1 MKKSLVALAVLA
13 ASGAAMA
20 QSSVTISGNVA
31 VAYEQTDTANA
42 QVTGY
47 DFGTNRIIFAGT
59 EDLGGGLKAGFH
71 IQNRFDLTNGT
82 NQNTSALALEE
93 TFISLSGGF
102 GTIKAGRFQAF
113 SNARFDAFLGYG
125 PRVYQTYGY
134 NSHTHNRLDKQ
145 VSYDSPNIS
154 GFTVGVAT
162 TSNVAN
168 TNGEYTVVRAMYAQG
183 PLDVQVSWEKN
194 NNAAAAATAT
204 AGATPAKRV
213 DYAIGAS
220 YDFKVAKVMFLH
232 GKEEGTSADTSFG
245 VNVPFGAV
253 LLKAQYRTEREGT
266 NKSGKTTA
274 IGVDYALSKRTVA
287 FADASN
293 VDGAAQQAYRIG
305 VRHSF

>member
-20 QSSVTISGNVA
+20 QSSVTLSGNVA
-31 VAYEQTDTANA
+31 FAYEQTDQTSG
-42 QVTGY
+42 QLTTY
-47 DFGTNRIIFAGT
+47 DTGTNRVIFSGT

-71 IQNRFDLTNGT
+71 IQNRFDLTDGS
-82 NQNTSALALEE
+82 NQNSQTGAARTFEE
-93 TFISLSGGF
+93 TFVSLSGGF

-134 NSHTHNRLDKQ
+134 NSHTHNRNDRQ
-145 VSYDSPNIS
+145 ISYDSPNMS

-162 TSNVAN
+162 TSNTAN
-168 TNGEYTVVRAMYAQG
+168 LGNEYTVVRAMYAQG

-194 NNAAAAATAT
+194 QSTT
-204 AGATPAKRV
+204 AGVAGRV

-232 GKEEGTSADTSFG
+232 GGEEGTKSDTSFG
-245 VNVPFGAV
+245 VNVPFGP
-253 LLKAQYRTEREGT
+253 LLAKAQYRTERLGT
-266 NKSGKTTA
+266 NASGATLA
-274 IGVDYALSKRTVA
+274 LGVDYTLSKRTVL

-293 VDGAAQQAYRIG
+293 VDGAARQAYRVG
-305 VRHSF
+305 LRHSF